1 MATFQNFRT
10 AFSGFNR
17 EDVVHYIEYIN
28 NKHTSQVNQLKTDLQ
43 AAQAEAKEL
52 EDKLASQA
60 DLAAQLKEAQEAKA
74 AAEAEAE
81 ALRAELEALRKVS
94 APAPAD
100 PTFNEL
106 EAYRRAE
113 RAERIA
119 GERVSQMYQQ
129 ANGALSEAAL
139 KADEASLRI
148 AEITDR
154 ISTEVADLKTALCQS
169 KTAMKSVS
177 ATLYNIC
184 PLSNEE

>member
-10 AFSGFNR
+10 SFSGFNR

-28 NKHTSQVNQLKTDLQ
+28 NKHASQVNQFKTDLQ
-43 AAQAEAKEL
+43 SAQAELKEL
-52 EDKLASQA
+52 EEKLASQA
-60 DLAAQLKEAQEAKA
+60 DLAAQLEEAEAAKA
-74 AAEAEAE
+74 AAEAEAD
-81 ALRAELEALRKVS
+81 ALRAELEALRNVS

-139 KADEASLRI
+139 KADEVSACITEITERI
-148 AEITDR
+148 A
-154 ISTEVADLKTALCQS
+154 ADVSELKSALCQS

-184 PLSNEE
+184 PLSEEE

>member
-10 AFSGFNR
+10 SFSGFNR

-28 NKHTSQVNQLKTDLQ
+28 NKHASQVNQLKNDLQ
-43 AAQAEAKEL
+43 AARAELKEL
-52 EDKLASQA
+52 
-60 DLAAQLKEAQEAKA
+60 EAKA
-74 AAEAEAE
+74 AAQQDQSAELQE
-81 ALRAELEALRKVS
+81 ALQAKEAAEAELEALRQELDS
-94 APAPAD
+94 LRNAQPAQAD
-100 PTFNEL
+100 PTFYEL

-139 KADEASLRI
+139 KADEVSLRI
-148 AEITDR
+148 TEITDR
-154 ISTEVADLKTALCQS
+154 IATDVAELKTTLGQS
-169 KTAMKSVS
+169 KSAMNAVS
-177 ATLYNIC
+177 ATLYGIC